1 MFKVKKKEKK
11 RKDIQKKSSTTNN
24 VSVFVCGFSLFFCNR
39 GNSMLLFLN
48 YYWSCVLFCFKF
60 SLYRL
65 FHVSWLKHNWAT
77 THGSPGS
84 LPDPWETAEHGSP
97 GQQVSRDCW
106 GVPHRL
112 ATPQQCSWHI
122 SSLTVL
128 TCLNLQKPMSHRALP
143 TARGLKTYFSSIKPQ
158 EQFWYYIW
166 SSLFP
171 NLKEKNNNFARSAG
185 KVFFNFVLNKNI

>member
-1 MFKVKKKEKK
+1 MKKLQLCFLCSKFKKK
-11 RKDIQKKSSTTNN
+11 RKGIQKKSSTTNN
-24 VSVFVCGFSLFFCNR
+24 VSVFVCCFSLFFRNR

-128 TCLNLQKPMSHRALP
+128 TCLNLQKTHVTQSS
-143 TARGLKTYFSSIKPQ
+143 TYSKRL
-158 EQFWYYIW
+158 E
-166 SSLFP
+166 
-171 NLKEKNNNFARSAG
+171 
-185 KVFFNFVLNKNI
+185 NIF